1 MNSLSDIKQQS
12 TQLNEGLQ
20 NLRDYIN
27 EVAIKSAE
35 NGVPETV
42 DEGLVGALVGGLV
55 GGSVAGK
62 TIMQALCRAL
72 GINEKSALGQLLTS
86 RMVLTAVG
94 IQLGYKW

>member
-42 DEGLVGALVGGLV
+42 DEGLIGALVGGLV
-55 GGSVAGK
+55 GSTAGK
-62 TIMQALCRAL
+62 TIMQAVCRAL